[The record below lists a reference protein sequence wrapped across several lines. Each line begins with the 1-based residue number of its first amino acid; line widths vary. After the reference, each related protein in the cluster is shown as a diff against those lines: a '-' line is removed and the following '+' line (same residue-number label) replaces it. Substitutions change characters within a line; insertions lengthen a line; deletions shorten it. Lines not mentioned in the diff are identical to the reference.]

1 MYTQLCVHLQNAE
14 LELIA
19 AGSPQVQKDQ
29 QMLLCLAPNPFSVPG
44 RIRVIEITAYWA
56 PLEWGVLPQ
65 EPDSSKIPK
74 THPRMAKG
82 HPGFPVVV
90 FLLQA

>member
-44 RIRVIEITAYWA
+44 RIRVIEITAY
-56 PLEWGVLPQ
+56 
-65 EPDSSKIPK
+65 
-74 THPRMAKG
+74 
-82 HPGFPVVV
+82 
-90 FLLQA
+90 